1 MKKQKFVPTFLMLVA
16 MILCQNC
23 STSTPVAKSKNPS
36 EQLKILTYNVR
47 NCKGMDLAVDYDR
60 VSDIIRRS
68 NADCVAIQELDS
80 ATRRYNGAVALD
92 ELAKRTK
99 MFGTYN
105 ASIDFQ
111 GGKYGIGILTKEK
124 PVKTTSVSLPGR
136 EEKRSF
142 LLVEMKDYVFC
153 CTHLSLTEEDRMTS
167 VEIIN
172 KITAAYKPKPVFL
185 CGDFNADADSPVI
198 KKLLENWMMLSDS
211 SKPTFPSDKPTTC
224 IDYVFVKK
232 NSDRKIMKVV
242 DKTENEPVA
251 SDHLPVFVE
260 VKINKP

>member
-1 MKKQKFVPTFLMLVA
+1 
-16 MILCQNC
+16 
-23 STSTPVAKSKNPS
+23 
-36 EQLKILTYNVR
+36 
-47 NCKGMDLAVDYDR
+47 
-60 VSDIIRRS
+60 
-68 NADCVAIQELDS
+68 
-80 ATRRYNGAVALD
+80 
-92 ELAKRTK
+92 

-185 CGDFNADADSPVI
+185 CGDFN
-198 KKLLENWMMLSDS
+198 
-211 SKPTFPSDKPTTC
+211 C
-224 IDYVFVKK
+224 
-232 NSDRKIMKVV
+232 
-242 DKTENEPVA
+242 
-251 SDHLPVFVE
+251 
-260 VKINKP
+260 